1 MGTSLANCRHTIL
14 VDLGLWSVMCS
25 IIGYKGQ
32 MKVAPVLVDSLKRME
47 YRGYDSAGIAII
59 NNGKILVK
67 KGVGNVSNVTQQFD
81 YGMMAGHAGIGHT
94 RWATHGQVTDKN
106 AHPHYGCTDSVAIVH
121 NGVIENHQELRAELI
136 GLGHTFKSD
145 TDSEVIAHLLENHY
159 TKKNNIKDAVI
170 GTCRR
175 LKGAYAFV
183 AAFEDGT
190 ICGSRY
196 DQPLIIGS
204 VDKGYFIS
212 SDVLG
217 FLEYTD
223 KAIFLHNKDIAIIDS
238 KVLRIYDVEGNAVD
252 RETTQVAWEVAS
264 LNKGKYAFHTLKEI
278 HEQPAVNEKVET
290 RNSGRIE
297 EFCRILKNAK
307 TVYLTASGTSY
318 HCALIAKY
326 LLSNFAK
333 IHCET
338 IVSSEFQYA
347 YEATDSSSV
356 LLSFSQSGE
365 TADVLDAVRAAKQM
379 GSRVLSIVN
388 IPTSSLAR
396 MSDSF
401 LELGCGPEVG
411 VAATKSFTAQLSLVY
426 AIVDKI
432 CNYGLGFE
440 ANKILLA
447 EAMRNVLAHENEIQ
461 DIATRLRRAKDI
473 YIIGR
478 SIHYPIALEGALKIK
493 ELSYIHAEGIV
504 AGELKHGPL
513 ALIDRNTYLIIIN
526 PEDRTYADNI
536 VSAREIKARGA
547 TIIGISNVPNDV
559 YDIFF
564 KMPSITCASL
574 YPIIEVLPL
583 QILAYYLALIKNI
596 DPDYPRN
603 LAKSVTVK

>member
-1 MGTSLANCRHTIL
+1 
-14 VDLGLWSVMCS
+14 MCS
-25 IIGYKGQ
+25 IIGYQGQ
-32 MKVAPVLVDSLKRME
+32 MSVAPLLVDSLRRME
-47 YRGYDSAGIAII
+47 YRGYDSAGIAVI
-59 NNGKILVK
+59 NGGKILVK
-67 KGVGNVSNVTQQFD
+67 KGVGNVSNVTQKFD
-81 YGMMAGHAGIGHT
+81 YAMMAGHAGIGHT
-94 RWATHGQVTDKN
+94 RWATHGRVTDNN
-106 AHPHYGCTDSVAIVH
+106 AHPHYGCTESIAIVH

-183 AAFEDGT
+183 AAFGDGT

-204 VDKGYFIS
+204 LGEGYFIS

-217 FLEYTD
+217 FLDYTD
-223 KAIFLHNKDIAIIDS
+223 KAIFLHNGDIAIIDS
-238 KVLRIYDVEGNAVD
+238 KDLRIFDVEGNAVE
-252 RETTQVAWEVAS
+252 RETTQVAWEVGS
-264 LNKGKYAFHTLKEI
+264 LDKGKYAFHTLKEI
-278 HEQPAVNEKVET
+278 YEQSAVIDKVGT
-290 RNSGRIE
+290 KNSDRIA
-297 EFCRILKNAK
+297 EFCRILKNSK
-307 TVYLTASGTSY
+307 RVYLTASGTSF

-326 LLSNFAK
+326 LLSTFAK

-338 IVSSEFQYA
+338 VVSSEFQYNN
-347 YEATDSSSV
+347 EGIDNSSV
-356 LLSFSQSGE
+356 LLSISQSGE
-365 TADVLDAVRAAKQM
+365 TADVLEAVKAAKHM
-379 GSRVLSIVN
+379 GAKILSIVN

-396 MSDSF
+396 VSDSF

-411 VAATKSFTAQLSLVY
+411 VAATKSFTAQLALVY
-426 AIVDKI
+426 TIVDTI
-432 CNYGLGFE
+432 CNQRLGFQ
-440 ANKILLA
+440 ANKILISQALS
-447 EAMRNVLAHENEIQ
+447 EVLDRGAEIQ
-461 DIATRLRRAKDI
+461 SIAARLREARDI

-478 SIHYPIALEGALKIK
+478 SVHYPIALEGALKIK

-513 ALIDRNTYLIIIN
+513 ALIDKNTYVIVIN
-526 PEDRTYADNI
+526 PEDRTYSDNL
-536 VSAREIKARGA
+536 VSAREIKTRGA
-547 TIIGISNVPNDV
+547 TIIGISNKPDET
-559 YDIFF
+559 YDIYF
-564 KMPSITCASL
+564 KIPSVTSHIL
-574 YPIIEVLPL
+574 YPIIEIIPL